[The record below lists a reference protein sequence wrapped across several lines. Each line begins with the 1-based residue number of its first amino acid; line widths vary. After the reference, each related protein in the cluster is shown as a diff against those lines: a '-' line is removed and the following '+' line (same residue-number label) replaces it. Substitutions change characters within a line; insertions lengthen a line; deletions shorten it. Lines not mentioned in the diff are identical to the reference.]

1 MLPSAGLFRRSL
13 FINFPAI
20 AYRTFQ
26 QFKHDLQL
34 WKLYKAMFKK
44 IKKQGNPLKRAKLV
58 HREIEEQ
65 MTQLFKDDVVQ
76 ENVKC
81 GKGCTFCCHRQVSV
95 TRDEAELLAQN
106 IIDGVDVDLEKL
118 YLQSKAGNKAGE
130 WYKLDHE
137 ARGCVFLGDE
147 GECKV
152 YEDRLSV
159 CRTNN
164 VISDP
169 ANCSTAD
176 GVEKSVRLLNTYASD
191 MIIMAHFE
199 NSKENG
205 ALPLMLFKALDNRVQ
220 RQFKDLTK

>member
-1 MLPSAGLFRRSL
+1 MLKN
-13 FINFPAI
+13 IN
-20 AYRTFQ
+20 
-26 QFKHDLQL
+26 
-34 WKLYKAMFKK
+34 
-44 IKKQGNPLKRAKLV
+44 KQGNPLKRAKLV

-65 MTQLFKDDVVQ
+65 MGQLFKDDVVQ

-81 GKGCTFCCHRQVSV
+81 GKGCSFCCHTQVSV

-106 IIDGVDVDLEKL
+106 IIDGIDVDLEKL
-118 YLQSKAGNKAGE
+118 YLQSKVGDKAGD

-137 ARGCVFLGDE
+137 TRGCVFLGDE

-152 YEDRLSV
+152 YEDRPSV

-169 ANCSTAD
+169 INCSTID
-176 GVEKSVRLLNTYASD
+176 GVEKSVRLLNTYAAD

-199 NSKENG
+199 KSKENG
-205 ALPLMLFKALDNRVQ
+205 ALPHLLFKALDKRVE